1 MRWRLA
7 IAVFLLLAS
16 SAWGAVLD
24 GTCEVAFVGT
34 STLHDFSGKGACIPF
49 QVTLGEA
56 MDSARVEDGKGIR
69 VAVTGLGTD
78 NRKRDAK
85 MREMF
90 ECENFPF
97 VRGTMPAFDPR
108 RLAEKLRAAREGTP
122 LAFDLT
128 IRDIT
133 RRIEARAIH
142 FRESE
147 NEITFELDFDLSLQD
162 YHLEPPSVL
171 GIIGVG
177 DTVSV
182 KAPFRLRKSERGIW
196 LSKH

>member
-1 MRWRLA
+1 MRLRLA
-7 IAVFLLLAS
+7 IPVFLLLAS

-49 QVTLGEA
+49 QVTLGA
-56 MDSARVEDGKGIR
+56 KMDSARVEDGQGIR
-69 VAVTGLGTD
+69 VAVTGMDTA

-90 ECENFPF
+90 DCDHFPF
-97 VRGTMPAFDPR
+97 VLGTLPAFDPR
-108 RLAEKLRAAREGTP
+108 QLAEKLRAAREGTP

-133 RRIEARAIH
+133 RHIEARALH
-142 FRESE
+142 FREDE
-147 NEITFELDFDLSLQD
+147 KEITFELDFDLSLQE
-162 YHLEPPSVL
+162 YQLEPPSVL

-182 KAPFRLRKSERGIW
+182 KAPFRLRKSERGLW
-196 LSKH
+196 LSKQ